1 MTSKKIA
8 FGLLVVAL
16 FVRSMTAHAVDISEG
31 YKAYQRGDY
40 ATALRV
46 FRKLADQGNYN
57 SQVGLGFMYF
67 KGYGVKQDY
76 EEAARWYRK
85 AADQGWANAQNNL
98 GGMYLNG
105 QGVTQDYV
113 HAHMW
118 FDLAATRGRKDAEN
132 SREKTSEQMTPAR
145 IAEARRLAREWK
157 PKGK

>member
-31 YKAYQRGDY
+31 YKAYQGGDY
-40 ATALRV
+40 ETALRV
-46 FRKLADQGNYN
+46 LRKLADQGNYN

-118 FDLAATRGRKDAEN
+118 FDLAATGGRKDSEN
-132 SREKTSEQMTPAR
+132 SRAKTAEQMTPAQ